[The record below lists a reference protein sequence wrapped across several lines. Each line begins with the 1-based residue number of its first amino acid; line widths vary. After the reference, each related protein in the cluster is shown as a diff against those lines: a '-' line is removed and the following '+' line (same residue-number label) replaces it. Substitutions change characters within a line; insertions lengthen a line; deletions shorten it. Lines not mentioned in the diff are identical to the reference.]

1 MFNQTSIIMRK
12 IILLVGGRKQ
22 VTIFFTLVLCFL
34 CTPIKAQVVYNETF
48 DSYPIGVI
56 GTDHNA
62 VIPGYGGWYTKSLY
76 TQSTN
81 AFTIINEQGK
91 GKVYSIISPISRQET
106 YVTSKNNLSALVDKR
121 QAGNDVIK
129 FEIDYFTGPQ
139 NPLNT
144 AHSFIYLHY
153 NFQPYI
159 NRIITFQHAKA
170 TGICIVNSYNAGKT
184 TDNFV
189 HDMGGVLPFNTWVT
203 LIVYLDYNNQKAYFN
218 IPHLNKV
225 VVGDFLKKA
234 TSTHLIED
242 YKPDA
247 VTLSTGFN
255 YTHMPQPGYVR
266 VGYDNI
272 KITALNEVPPH
283 ILNTAYFSADKFN
296 LYPNPATNVVT
307 INNTENMLVNQVV
320 VYDTTGKQISTQNFN
335 AQATIQLNVEHLA
348 SGTYML
354 HITTHEGTAVKKLVK
369 K

>member
-1 MFNQTSIIMRK
+1 MK
-12 IILLVGGRKQ
+12 KYILLLV
-22 VTIFFTLVLCFL
+22 FFLMHYLATS
-34 CTPIKAQVVYNETF
+34 QVVYNETF
-48 DSYPIGVI
+48 ESYPIGVI

-91 GKVYSIISPISRQET
+91 GKVYSIISPISRRET
-106 YVTSKNNLSALVDKR
+106 YVTYKNNLDALVDKR

-159 NRIITFQHAKA
+159 NRIITFQHAKT
-170 TGICIVNSYNAGKT
+170 TGICRVFSYNAGKT
-184 TDNFV
+184 TDTFEHV
-189 HDMGGVLPFNTWVT
+189 MGVLPFNTWVT

-247 VTLSTGFN
+247 VTLSASLD
-255 YTHMPQPGYVR
+255 YTNMPQHGYVR

-283 ILNTAYFSADKFN
+283 VLNTAYFSADKFN

>member
-1 MFNQTSIIMRK
+1 M
-12 IILLVGGRKQ
+12 
-22 VTIFFTLVLCFL
+22 CFL

-62 VIPGYGGWYTKSLY
+62 VIPGYGGWYTKTLY

-91 GKVYSIISPISRQET
+91 GKVYSIISPISRRESYYT
-106 YVTSKNNLSALVDKR
+106 YKNNLSALVDKR

-139 NPLNT
+139 NPLST
-144 AHSFIYLHY
+144 AFSSIQLDYNHNLGGTRYLITIQHSKRYGHC
-153 NFQPYI
+153 
-159 NRIITFQHAKA
+159 RVH
-170 TGICIVNSYNAGKT
+170 SYNAGKT
-184 TDNFV
+184 TDAFV
-189 HDMGGVLPFNTWVT
+189 HDMVGVLPFNTWVT

-218 IPHLNKV
+218 IPHLNEV

-247 VTLSTGFN
+247 VTLSASLN
-255 YTHMPQPGYVR
+255 YTNMPQPGYVR
-266 VGYDNI
+266 LGYDNI